1 MKKIKLSIAGLLL
14 SGLSY
19 GQCTIPVNEC
29 CIQTIH
35 AVYEHEGMVM
45 SEFCK
50 DSVMISYNELS
61 EMFNTLDEIIG
72 WMYEDEN
79 NGDFSHGS
87 IEEQWGQIYWISKM
101 ADQMEEILS
110 EHGHKIHL
118 NK

>member
-1 MKKIKLSIAGLLL
+1 
-14 SGLSY
+14 
-19 GQCTIPVNEC
+19 
-29 CIQTIH
+29 
-35 AVYEHEGMVM
+35 
-45 SEFCK
+45 
-50 DSVMISYNELS
+50 
-61 EMFNTLDEIIG
+61 
-72 WMYEDEN
+72 MYEDEN

>member
-14 SGLSY
+14 SGMSY
-19 GQCTIPVNEC
+19 GQTLPKC
-29 CIQTIH
+29 CVQTINE
-35 AVYEHEGMVM
+35 VYEHEGMTVK
-45 SEFCK
+45 SEWCK
-50 DSVMISYNELS
+50 DSIMISYNELN
-61 EMFNTLDEIIG
+61 EMFITLDEVIS

-110 EHGHKIHL
+110 EHGHKIHV